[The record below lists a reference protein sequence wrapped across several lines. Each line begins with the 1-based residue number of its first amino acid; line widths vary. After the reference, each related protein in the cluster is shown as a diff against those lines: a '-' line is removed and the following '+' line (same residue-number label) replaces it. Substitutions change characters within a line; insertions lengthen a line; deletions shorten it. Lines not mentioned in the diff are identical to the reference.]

1 MQTLTWHTRASLAA
15 LCAMLTLP
23 FLNPHHFHPIP
34 TFYPEWTAAACALLA
49 ATLLLQSK
57 VYAHLSLPRI
67 SLLPFGLAALTLLH
81 LAFGR
86 APSTTQA
93 LLVLLY
99 LLWGT
104 LMLVLGRALT
114 HHISLERLAV
124 TGALALLVGSLLS
137 ALLLACQLMSPDLGL
152 AWANYVFAHV
162 KGGGNLAQ
170 ANHLANYLWLGL
182 VSALFLHARG
192 TLGKVSFF
200 VTGTTLLSAA
210 SLTGS
215 RSVLLYAAAMTLL
228 AFWAARRT
236 PSPDLRRLACAAAG
250 LATLCIVLQ
259 FLFSHL
265 QLGSSLQTNLAGE
278 RIFREVE
285 GASIRLQLWHTAWRM
300 FTDHPWLGYGVGQFP
315 FTAFLLAGEHP
326 DTYVGGGEHAHNIVM
341 HLLAEYGLGGA
352 LLLIGTTLAWWLHF
366 ARQDWT
372 CARVWVAGILL
383 VIGIHSQLEYP
394 LWHTFFLG
402 IAALLLG
409 AGSRDGWPLQHTNL
423 GRLVL
428 SGMLLLGTVTLV
440 NLGRD
445 YRSLE
450 HALNPKLRPQA
461 ERQDWNTTVS
471 MLSRLHRNSLF
482 AHYVELVYA
491 FQMTVSREAL
501 ADKIVVG
508 EQALRLS
515 PADAIA
521 YKYAFLLGLTG
532 RTEEA
537 QQALH
542 RAVASHPAYKATAAH
557 QLTTLLREYPELMP
571 LRGLLPETEQT
582 SRADDAT

>member
-137 ALLLACQLMSPDLGL
+137 ALLLACQLLIPDLGL

-192 TLGKVSFF
+192 SLGTVSFF

-236 PSPDLRRLACAAAG
+236 PSPDLRRLACAATG
-250 LATLCIVLQ
+250 LSV
-259 FLFSHL
+259 
-265 QLGSSLQTNLAGE
+265 
-278 RIFREVE
+278 
-285 GASIRLQLWHTAWRM
+285 
-300 FTDHPWLGYGVGQFP
+300 
-315 FTAFLLAGEHP
+315 
-326 DTYVGGGEHAHNIVM
+326 
-341 HLLAEYGLGGA
+341 
-352 LLLIGTTLAWWLHF
+352 
-366 ARQDWT
+366 
-372 CARVWVAGILL
+372 
-383 VIGIHSQLEYP
+383 
-394 LWHTFFLG
+394 
-402 IAALLLG
+402 
-409 AGSRDGWPLQHTNL
+409 
-423 GRLVL
+423 
-428 SGMLLLGTVTLV
+428 
-440 NLGRD
+440 
-445 YRSLE
+445 
-450 HALNPKLRPQA
+450 
-461 ERQDWNTTVS
+461 
-471 MLSRLHRNSLF
+471 
-482 AHYVELVYA
+482 
-491 FQMTVSREAL
+491 
-501 ADKIVVG
+501 
-508 EQALRLS
+508 
-515 PADAIA
+515 
-521 YKYAFLLGLTG
+521 
-532 RTEEA
+532 
-537 QQALH
+537 
-542 RAVASHPAYKATAAH
+542 
-557 QLTTLLREYPELMP
+557 
-571 LRGLLPETEQT
+571 
-582 SRADDAT
+582 